1 MMKTTRG
8 CELLVAI
15 EDGTNIDNEKKELNK
30 TWISLKEI
38 KQNHPIQVAEFT
50 VVKGIAKFS
59 VFS

>member
-15 EDGTNIDNEKKELNK
+15 EDGTNIDNEKKELNM

-50 VVKGIAKFS
+50 VAKGIDKFS
-59 VFS
+59 QFS